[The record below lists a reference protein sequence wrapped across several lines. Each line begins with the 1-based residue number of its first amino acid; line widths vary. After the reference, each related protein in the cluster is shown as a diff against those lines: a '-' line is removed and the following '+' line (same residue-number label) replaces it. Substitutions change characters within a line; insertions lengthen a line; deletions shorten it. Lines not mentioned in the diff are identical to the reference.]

1 MSTVPARFRIDLLG
15 GLAVVRDGQ
24 AVTLPPSRKTR
35 ALLAFL
41 VLTRRPQRRERLCEM
56 FWELPDDPRGAL
68 RWSLSK
74 LRSIVRLDCLVA
86 DRERVAFEHGEVV
99 VDLVALR
106 DRFERGEGPWPLDE
120 LRAAVVALRQ
130 PLLAGLDLP
139 NQGAFQGWLTA
150 EREDAARLH
159 RQLVSRLALA
169 AALPPDERLPLAREW
184 HACDRLNPQAAGA
197 LAHALASLGQREEAA
212 RVAARF
218 REEAAEA
225 GLSAAPVAMP
235 PLENWPGPGG
245 AKPPPTGRQLL
256 QRQRIH
262 FCTAP
267 DGVRIAYATVGAGRP
282 LVKVANWLNHLELD
296 WDSPIWA
303 PLFRDLARDHCFI
316 RYDERGNGLSDWEIA
331 DLSFDAFV
339 RDLETVVDAT
349 EPGRFPLLGISQGC
363 AVAIEYAVR
372 HPERVSH
379 LVLWGGYAAGWR
391 VEGDAEL
398 RAEREAHITLVRQGW
413 GRVDPI
419 YRQIFSATFMPGA
432 THEEHDWFNDFQRQT
447 VSAAN
452 AARFLEVFAD
462 IDVRDRLAQVCAP
475 TLVMHAR
482 DDRRVPVRIGGAL
495 AAGIKGAE
503 FVALES
509 NNHILLGREP
519 ASAEFV
525 EQVRQFLAG

>member
-1 MSTVPARFRIDLLG
+1 MPTVPARLRIDVLG
-15 GLAVVRDGQ
+15 GQ
-24 AVTLPPSRKTR
+24 AVALPPSRKTR

-74 LRSIVRLDCLVA
+74 LRPIVKLDCLVA
-86 DRERVAFEHGEVV
+86 DRERVAFEQGVVV
-99 VDLVALR
+99 VDVLALR
-106 DRFERGEGPWPLDE
+106 D
-120 LRAAVVALRQ
+120 
-130 PLLAGLDLP
+130 
-139 NQGAFQGWLTA
+139 
-150 EREDAARLH
+150 
-159 RQLVSRLALA
+159 
-169 AALPPDERLPLAREW
+169 
-184 HACDRLNPQAAGA
+184 
-197 LAHALASLGQREEAA
+197 
-212 RVAARF
+212 
-218 REEAAEA
+218 
-225 GLSAAPVAMP
+225 
-235 PLENWPGPGG
+235 
-245 AKPPPTGRQLL
+245 
-256 QRQRIH
+256 H
-262 FCTAP
+262 F
-267 DGVRIAYATVGAGRP
+267 
-282 LVKVANWLNHLELD
+282 
-296 WDSPIWA
+296 
-303 PLFRDLARDHCFI
+303 
-316 RYDERGNGLSDWEIA
+316 ERGNGLSDWDVA

-372 HPERVSH
+372 PPERVSH
-379 LVLWGGYAAGWR
+379 LILWSGYAAGWR

-398 RAEREAHITLVRQGW
+398 RAEREAHITLVRRGW
-413 GRVDPI
+413 GRVEPV

-432 THEEHDWFNDFQRQT
+432 THEELDWFNDFQRQT

-462 IDVRDRLAQVCAP
+462 VDVRGRLMQIRAP

-482 DDRRVPVRIGGAL
+482 DDRRVPIRIGWAL
-495 AAGIKGAE
+495 AAGIEGAE

-509 NNHILLGREP
+509 SNHILLGREP